1 MYYCKHLNYSHQ
13 YYYGFG
19 SAQCICQFY
28 CPLENIRIHSLLQHT
43 YFYYYHLLSKLCV
56 IIYTTM
62 EALLQNRNH
71 SANITIDNYV
81 IFVFSLQFEG
91 SRRKVSNWIHHFI

>member
-1 MYYCKHLNYSHQ
+1 
-13 YYYGFG
+13 
-19 SAQCICQFY
+19 
-28 CPLENIRIHSLLQHT
+28 
-43 YFYYYHLLSKLCV
+43 
-56 IIYTTM
+56 M